1 MALLPVEPEL
11 RRVVSAALT
20 LSAAV
25 GVFALTFGV
34 LAVSAG
40 ASVLQTCALSALTFT
55 GASQMSAMGVIAAGG
70 NVGGAVG
77 GALLLAARNAVY
89 GLAVAPHLRGS
100 LGRRLVTAH
109 FVIDETTAMLTAQT
123 DPRTR
128 RVAFWTTAIALFA
141 CWNLGTLIGALLGGS
156 IDPQVYGL
164 DVAFTAAYVA
174 MLAPHLRAQRG
185 RQAAVAGG
193 VICLALI
200 PVTPIGL
207 PILVAGLAIAVG
219 VRPEQKQE
227 R

>member
-100 LGRRLVTAH
+100 LGRRLLTAH
-109 FVIDETTAMLTAQT
+109 FVIDETTAMLTAQS
-123 DPRTR
+123 DPRMR
-128 RVAFWTTAIALFA
+128 KVAFWTTAVALFS

-156 IDPQVYGL
+156 IDPAVYGL

-174 MLAPHLRAQRG
+174 MLAPHLRAPRG

-193 VICLALI
+193 AICLALI

-219 VRPEQKQE
+219 VRPEQE
-227 R
+227 SR